1 MVFVQN
7 TRTIRIENELKKLL
21 SEFILTEVKDPGM
34 SSMASITK
42 VSMTS
47 DLKFAKI
54 YVSVYDTEKKRESTI
69 KTLNRAAGFIRTS
82 LSKRISIRRMPQLT
96 FVLDTSIEYSVNIS
110 RLIDQVTQIDES
122 KQQNAPET
130 AQNEDE

>member
-1 MVFVQN
+1 MQN
-7 TRTIRIENELKKLL
+7 NRTIRIENELKKLL

-34 SSMASITK
+34 SSMASVTK

-110 RLIDQVTQIDES
+110 RLIDEVTQIDES
-122 KQQNAPET
+122 KQQNAPEMGQE
-130 AQNEDE
+130 ADEE

>member
-34 SSMASITK
+34 STMASITR
-42 VSMTS
+42 VNMTS

-69 KTLNRAAGFIRTS
+69 KTLNRAAGYIRTC
-82 LSKRISIRRMPQLT
+82 LSKQISIRRMPQLT

-110 RLIDQVTQIDES
+110 RLIDQI
-122 KQQNAPET
+122 
-130 AQNEDE
+130 AQEDEDKQHLAGQKPAEE

>member
-1 MVFVQN
+1 MQN
-7 TRTIRIENELKKLL
+7 NRTIRIENELKKLL

-110 RLIDQVTQIDES
+110 RLIDEVTQIDES
-122 KQQNAPET
+122 KQQNAPEMGQE
-130 AQNEDE
+130 ADEE

>member
-1 MVFVQN
+1 MQN
-7 TRTIRIENELKKLL
+7 NRTIRIENELIKLL

-34 SSMASITK
+34 SSMASVTK

-110 RLIDQVTQIDES
+110 RLIDEVTQIDES
-122 KQQNAPET
+122 KQQNAPEMGQE
-130 AQNEDE
+130 ADEE

>member
-1 MVFVQN
+1 MQN

>member
-34 SSMASITK
+34 STMASITR
-42 VSMTS
+42 VNMTS

-69 KTLNRAAGFIRTS
+69 KTLNRAAGYIRTC
-82 LSKRISIRRMPQLT
+82 LSKKISIRRMPQLT

-110 RLIDQVTQIDES
+110 RLIDQIAQDDED
-122 KQQNAPET
+122 KQHLAGQKPAE
-130 AQNEDE
+130 E